1 MRIAIS
7 PEIKWNNNFIPL
19 VFHRRHRTF
28 FNRRSRI
35 PTHNARIVFRTRCSP
50 LFFHRVKKEKK
61 REREKKK
68 EKNVAAKWRLDIPLP
83 PLLVTVQT
91 TGTNGSKIF
100 AHPSVKTFA
109 KSLFP
114 FDVSRSL
121 DTCGWK
127 RDIFFSSFFFF
138 FVKLAFTDGISMLVV
153 KEYRRWKWHF
163 FTWNL
168 SINKHRWIPFPFF
181 F

>member
-35 PTHNARIVFRTRCSP
+35 PTHNQRAHRFSNALFSVVFRSG
-50 LFFHRVKKEKK
+50 EKK
-61 REREKKK
+61 REREKG
-68 EKNVAAKWRLDIPLP
+68 KNVAAKWRLDIPLPP

-121 DTCGWK
+121 HTCGWK
-127 RDIFFSSFFFF
+127 RDIFFSFFPFFF

-153 KEYRRWKWHF
+153 KEYRR
-163 FTWNL
+163 
-168 SINKHRWIPFPFF
+168 
-181 F
+181 